1 MLIIFHLSS
10 TINYENNNNNNKI
23 NEVPDVHNQR
33 PCPSDQSGRW
43 GKPGKNKWSVN
54 LSHGIRNYD
63 NKKKSTW
70 TFDDF

>member
-1 MLIIFHLSS
+1 MKIIIIIIKSMKYLMS
-10 TINYENNNNNNKI
+10 TTKGHVLRISQADGANL
-23 NEVPDVHNQR
+23 V
-33 PCPSDQSGRW
+33 
-43 GKPGKNKWSVN
+43 KNKWSVN